1 MIAETTANKPRA
13 ARTERGVHKRQSILQ
28 VAVQLASQ
36 EGLEQLTIGRLAAK
50 LPMSKSGLF
59 AHFGSKEALQVATIE
74 AAARTFVDEIIRPTL
89 AHPKGLA
96 RLQALC
102 DAWFSYL
109 ERKVFEGGCFF
120 ATASN
125 EYKSRPGALHDL
137 LAAKM
142 ENWLHYL
149 TGLIQEARTRGQLRV
164 EVEADQLA
172 FEIHALFMG
181 ANWSYQLHGDARSIA
196 WARRALRQR
205 LQVPASS
212 AQEQQPF

>member
-1 MIAETTANKPRA
+1 MISSVKNRAPRSV
-13 ARTERGVHKRQSILQ
+13 RGAHTRQSILQ

-50 LPMSKSGLF
+50 LEMSKSGLF

-74 AAARTFVDEIIRPTL
+74 TAAQTFVDEIIRPTL
-89 AHPKGLA
+89 AHAKGA
-96 RLQALC
+96 SRLQALC
-102 DAWFSYL
+102 DAWFSYM

-125 EYKSRPGALHDL
+125 EYKSRPGPLHDL

-142 ENWLHYL
+142 KNWLRYL
-149 TGLIQEARTRGQLRV
+149 AGLIQDAQARGQLQA

-181 ANWSYQLHGDARSIA
+181 ANWAYQLHGDARAIA
-196 WARRALRQR
+196 WARRALSQR
-205 LQVPASS
+205 FERL
-212 AQEQQPF
+212 AQRGLLPPGAAV